1 MKTLSDEEVRNFIE
15 EWTWGTIIA
24 VDGDKPY
31 AIEVSYG
38 SDGKHIYCGS
48 RPEGIMSKCIKKNPN
63 VIFKICDAEK
73 YYPSWRAVSVFGKIE
88 RLTKKEDILYGMKTI
103 AKRVIYTAKKTTRN
117 EKDFEKIGEMLAA
130 NPETSSA
137 YRVPIENISGRMGG

>member
-1 MKTLSDEEVRNFIE
+1 MKIMSEKEIRNFIE

-38 SDGKHIYCGS
+38 SDGKHVYCGS
-48 RPEGIMSKCIKKNPN
+48 RPDGIMARCIKANPN
-63 VIFKICDAEK
+63 VIFKICDADK
-73 YYPSWRAVSVFGKIE
+73 FYPSWRAVSIIAKTE
-88 RLTKKEDILYGMKTI
+88 RLTKREDILYGMRTI
-103 AKRVIYTAKKTTRN
+103 AKRVIYTAKKTKRS
-117 EKDFEKIGEMLAA
+117 EKDFEKIGEMMAA

-137 YRVPIENISGRMGG
+137 IRIPIEDFSGRMSE